1 MSLRP
6 PCQCCTLII
15 NTANTGS
22 FTVRPPLLPDNRA
35 FDKYLKSLIGTSSF
49 YPLGPE
55 LFAFWVTS
63 CHCQSCVTCPLGR
76 TLFHSPPLRP
86 TSWSRPIAPWAHSH
100 LMGLLPSPMPQAL
113 CVTSPRSFWHLGP
126 GFPGVRCHICLPNPA
141 SMGLVYPT
149 TRTCSAIP
157 VLWHIKVITEVSQM
171 NRAKRGIL
179 QIQNKY
185 PMSIANEY

>member
-1 MSLRP
+1 MTGSCGRGVLDYIVGRVSP
-6 PCQCCTLII
+6 PTVSRIE
-15 NTANTGS
+15 TANDLYT
-22 FTVRPPLLPDNRA
+22 TVTHIPKEHLSI
-35 FDKYLKSLIGTSSF
+35 K
-49 YPLGPE
+49 
-55 LFAFWVTS
+55 
-63 CHCQSCVTCPLGR
+63 CPSGKCLVI
-76 TLFHSPPLRP
+76 HSPSLRP